1 VADEI
6 ENSGMAKVVSRVA
19 SRMHGAR
26 AWEHQSMNAQVDSIS
41 DPLKIAIT
49 KRLERDALDELR
61 ALVDAGE
68 KDTANVQI
76 DDLERRAMTV
86 MKGYEVTPELI
97 DTVSRSI
104 RIFYLMANCERGLC
118 VAERLRELAEKN
130 GYLQSEKMLPILN
143 AIGICASDVSDFTRA
158 IDALNIGLI
167 LAEHLNDKLYQVK
180 MLSSLGV
187 MLMYSG
193 LYAEAVQISER
204 AIRIGTAEPTM
215 SNEIRHCQAN
225 VLQSNY
231 LLGNYSEAISN
242 IRLTRFPGVT
252 KSEHE
257 TLNRIFFE
265 ANSAQVYAETGL
277 LAEAQ
282 THLALSRKYLEAC
295 KTSRAVVAFEIAEGV
310 VAVHAGDFMYGLSKM
325 EGALTKA
332 RVDRSAWLDYV
343 PLVVRAYERAG
354 QPQEALRHTRALIDQ
369 QIALQ
374 EKNILRHARL
384 NRYAI
389 DATSG
394 ESVIDEAPTVLAR
407 LLTRAQILEGQVAK
421 IELMNERQKS
431 FLQRTEML
439 ERMAVM
445 AALRDDASG
454 ERVYRIGRLASL
466 LTHMLGEDDH
476 TVFMMEMAA
485 RLHDIGKISIPD
497 SVVQK
502 ASVYA
507 PAEHDLMK
515 MHTTIGADMLAKSE
529 ITELQM
535 AEQIARYHH
544 EHWDGSGYPEGLKG
558 EAIPLPA
565 RVVAL
570 ADVFDALTH
579 ARAYRAAFT
588 IDAAIEEINK
598 GRGTQFEPRLVDPFI
613 KLIQLLRRE
622 QIADEHGNVPANLD
636 DLLGQSAKA
645 SPLLLARQKIWAS
658 IDSVT
663 EAKQALLESK
673 APPESSAEKSLII
686 EQQKTAK
693 LIETLTPT
701 EREVFKWVQLGKT
714 NPEIAQILGSKT
726 FTIKTHVQRI
736 YGKLGVTGRVGLAR
750 LGLG

>member
-1 VADEI
+1 
-6 ENSGMAKVVSRVA
+6 
-19 SRMHGAR
+19 
-26 AWEHQSMNAQVDSIS
+26 MNAQVGSIS
-41 DPLKIAIT
+41 DPLKTAVT

-61 ALVDAGE
+61 TLVDAGE

-86 MKGYEVTPELI
+86 MKGHEVTPELI
-97 DTVSRSI
+97 DTVFRSI
-104 RIFYLMANCERGLC
+104 RIFYLTANCECGLV
-118 VAERLRELAEKN
+118 VAQQVRDLANQN
-130 GYLQSEKMLPILN
+130 GYMYTESMLAVLN
-143 AIGICASDVSDFTRA
+143 AIGVCASD
-158 IDALNIGLI
+158 IGDNVCATEAFSLGLS
-167 LAEHLNDKLYQVK
+167 LAEELNHRKYQGK
-180 MLSSLGV
+180 FLGNLGV
-187 MLMYSG
+187 MWMYSG
-193 LYAEAVQISER
+193 LYAEALHVSEKAIHIVSSDPTLYSEVLKYR
-204 AIRIGTAEPTM
+204 ANIL
-215 SNEIRHCQAN
+215 QA
-225 VLQSNY
+225 NY
-231 LLGNYSEAISN
+231 LLGRYSEAIQVISETKFPEN
-242 IRLTRFPGVT
+242 TFSAHDIQDRL
-252 KSEHE
+252 
-257 TLNRIFFE
+257 FFE
-265 ANSAQVYAETGL
+265 AHSATVYAETGSAEVAL
-277 LAEAQ
+277 KHLELA
-282 THLALSRKYLEAC
+282 RKYLKQSSTLRNE
-295 KTSRAVVAFEIAEGV
+295 TVFELAEGYL
-310 VAVHAGDFMYGLSKM
+310 AVCAGDFAKGLSTM
-325 EGALTKA
+325 ESSLSKA
-332 RVDRSAWLDYV
+332 SHRRLAQNSFL
-343 PLVVRAYERAG
+343 PNLIRAYEHAG
-354 QPQEALRHTRALIDQ
+354 QPHEALRHTRALIDQ

-374 EKNILRHARL
+374 EKNILRNARL
-384 NRYAI
+384 NRGML
-389 DATSG
+389 DATTG
-394 ESVIDEAPTVLAR
+394 EVVSDEAPTVLAR

-431 FLQRTEML
+431 FIQRTEML

-454 ERVYRIGRLASL
+454 ERVYRVGRLASL

-497 SVVQK
+497 SVIQK
-502 ASVYA
+502 ASVYV

-515 MHTTIGADMLAKSE
+515 MHATIGADMLAKSE

-579 ARAYRAAFT
+579 ARAYRPAFT

-598 GRGTQFEPRLVDPFI
+598 GRGAQFEPRLVDPFI

-663 EAKQALLESK
+663 EAKLALLETTLQLDGTDDAK
-673 APPESSAEKSLII
+673 ARIKSREKSELLLS
-686 EQQKTAK
+686 K
-693 LIETLTPT
+693 LTSA
-701 EREVFKWVQLGKT
+701 EREVVSWISKGKT
-714 NPEIAQILGSKT
+714 NPEIAQILGSSK
-726 FTIKTHVQRI
+726 FTVKTHVQRI
-736 YGKLGVTGRVGLAR
+736 YSKLGVNSRVTLSQ
-750 LGLG
+750 LLQS

>member
-1 VADEI
+1 
-6 ENSGMAKVVSRVA
+6 
-19 SRMHGAR
+19 
-26 AWEHQSMNAQVDSIS
+26 MNVQVDSIS

-49 KRLERDALDELR
+49 KGLERDALDELR

-76 DDLERRAMTV
+76 DDLERLDLALME
-86 MKGYEVTPELI
+86 GYEVTSELI
-97 DTVSRSI
+97 DTVFRSI
-104 RIFYLMANCERGLC
+104 RIFYITANCERG
-118 VAERLRELAEKN
+118 VYIAQRLRKLAEGN
-130 GYLQSEKMLPILN
+130 GYGRSELMLSVLN
-143 AIGICASDVSDFTRA
+143 ALGICASDVSDNVCA
-158 IDALNIGLI
+158 IDAFRTGLG
-167 LAEHLNDKLYQVK
+167 LAKELDNRAYQVRFMSGLSIVWTYSGVYEESLHLNERVLMLVSNDTELTSDLQVC
-180 MLSSLGV
+180 L
-187 MLMYSG
+187 
-193 LYAEAVQISER
+193 
-204 AIRIGTAEPTM
+204 
-215 SNEIRHCQAN
+215 AN
-225 VLQSNY
+225 IVQSNY
-231 LLGNYSEAISN
+231 LLGRHAAAMSVISETQLPEVTYSA
-242 IRLTRFPGVT
+242 
-252 KSEHE
+252 HE
-257 TLNRIFFE
+257 ILNRVIYE
-265 ANSAQVYAETGL
+265 AMAAQVYAESDFI
-277 LAEAQ
+277 ADAHK
-282 THLALSRKYLEAC
+282 HLALAKKYLTRSKSDRSEL
-295 KTSRAVVAFEIAEGV
+295 AFEIAKGV
-310 VAVHAGDFMYGLSKM
+310 VAVYSGDFRDGLAQM
-325 EGALTKA
+325 ESALDKA
-332 RVDRSAWLDYV
+332 RLKRSVWYDYLPSV
-343 PLVVRAYERAG
+343 ARAYEHAG
-354 QPQEALRHTRALIDQ
+354 QPREALRHTRALIDQ
-369 QIALQ
+369 QIASQ
-374 EKNILRHARL
+374 EKNILRNARL
-384 NRYAI
+384 NR
-389 DATSG
+389 DALDASSG
-394 ESVIDEAPTVLAR
+394 EVIADEAPASLAR

-431 FLQRTEML
+431 FRQRTEML

-445 AALRDDASG
+445 AALRDDGSG
-454 ERVYRIGRLASL
+454 ERVYRVGRLASL

-507 PAEHDLMK
+507 PAEHDMMK
-515 MHTTIGADMLAKSE
+515 MHTTIGADMLAKSD

-544 EHWDGSGYPEGLKG
+544 EHWDGTGYPEGLKG

-598 GRGTQFEPRLVDPFI
+598 GRGTQFEPRLVESFI

-663 EAKQALLESK
+663 EAKQALLVT
-673 APPESSAEKSLII
+673 PPQRTSSEK
-686 EQQKTAK
+686 TTK
-693 LIETLTPT
+693 LIEALTPT

-714 NPEIAQILGSKT
+714 NPEIAQILGSKAP
-726 FTIKTHVQRI
+726 TIKTHVQRI
-736 YGKLGVTGRVGLAR
+736 YRKLGINTRVGLAR
-750 LGLG
+750 LGLE

>member
-1 VADEI
+1 
-6 ENSGMAKVVSRVA
+6 
-19 SRMHGAR
+19 
-26 AWEHQSMNAQVDSIS
+26 MNPQA
-41 DPLKIAIT
+41 DPLKLAII
-49 KRLERDALDELR
+49 KRLERDAFDELR
-61 ALVDAGE
+61 ALLDKAE
-68 KDTANVQI
+68 KDTANAQLDSV
-76 DDLERRAMTV
+76 EGRALALMED
-86 MKGYEVTPELI
+86 YAVTEELI
-97 DTVSRSI
+97 DVVLHVVKV
-104 RIFYLMANCERGLC
+104 FYLVAKSERGLYI
-118 VAERLRELAEKN
+118 AQRLYKLAESS
-130 GYLQSEKMLPILN
+130 GYGHLEVMLPLLNLIGVCANDVGDRVCAIEAFDAGLDLAQELN
-143 AIGICASDVSDFTRA
+143 AQLYKV
-158 IDALNIGLI
+158 
-167 LAEHLNDKLYQVK
+167 KL
-180 MLSSLGV
+180 LCNLGV
-187 MLMYSG
+187 LCMYSG
-193 LYAEAVQISER
+193 LYLEAMRICENVIQLAADDANMERDGQVSHIVMVYCNNRLGRYSTAMKFIATAVFPGGTTSVYETLYRVLFEATCVQIY
-204 AIRIGTAEPTM
+204 AEM
-215 SNEIRHCQAN
+215 G
-225 VLQSNY
+225 
-231 LLGNYSEAISN
+231 LL
-242 IRLTRFPGVT
+242 
-252 KSEHE
+252 
-257 TLNRIFFE
+257 FE
-265 ANSAQVYAETGL
+265 ARR
-277 LAEAQ
+277 
-282 THLALSRKYLEAC
+282 HLALAKKYLQF
-295 KTSRAVVAFEIAEGV
+295 SRTFRTEVAVEVAEGIVSTYAGIFNSGLYQLEIALV
-310 VAVHAGDFMYGLSKM
+310 
-325 EGALTKA
+325 KA
-332 RVDRSAWLDYV
+332 RLNRSAWHDYL
-343 PLVVRAYERAG
+343 PMLVKAYEHADR
-354 QPQEALRHTRALIDQ
+354 PQEALRHTRALIDQ

-384 NRYAI
+384 NR
-389 DATSG
+389 DAVDASTG
-394 ESVIDEAPTVLAR
+394 EVIADEAPTVLAR

-431 FLQRTEML
+431 FRQRTEML

-445 AALRDDASG
+445 TSLRDDASG

-507 PAEHDLMK
+507 PAEYDMMK

-544 EHWDGSGYPEGLKG
+544 EHWNGSGYPEGLKG

-579 ARAYRAAFT
+579 VRAYRPAFT
-588 IDAAIEEINK
+588 IDEALEEINK
-598 GRGTQFEPRLVDPFI
+598 GRGTQFEPRLIDPFI
-613 KLIQLLRRE
+613 KLIQLLRCE
-622 QIADEHGNVPANLD
+622 QIADQHGNVPANLD

-663 EAKQALLESK
+663 EAKQALLQ
-673 APPESSAEKSLII
+673 APKQSEANSEKFLTAA
-686 EQQKTAK
+686 QQKAAK
-693 LIETLTPT
+693 LIETLTPA

-736 YGKLGVTGRVGLAR
+736 YGKLGVSSRVGLAR

>member
-1 VADEI
+1 
-6 ENSGMAKVVSRVA
+6 
-19 SRMHGAR
+19 
-26 AWEHQSMNAQVDSIS
+26 MNAQVGSIS
-41 DPLKIAIT
+41 DPLKTAVT

-61 ALVDAGE
+61 TLVDAGE

-86 MKGYEVTPELI
+86 MKGHEVTPELI
-97 DTVSRSI
+97 DTVFRSI
-104 RIFYLMANCERGLC
+104 RIFYLTANCECGLV
-118 VAERLRELAEKN
+118 VAQQVRDLANQN
-130 GYLQSEKMLPILN
+130 GYMYTESMLAVLN
-143 AIGICASDVSDFTRA
+143 AIGVCASD
-158 IDALNIGLI
+158 IGDNVCATEAFSLGLS
-167 LAEHLNDKLYQVK
+167 LAEELNHRKYQGK
-180 MLSSLGV
+180 FLGNLGV
-187 MLMYSG
+187 MWMYSG
-193 LYAEAVQISER
+193 LYAEALHVSEKAIHIVSSDPTLYSEVLKYR
-204 AIRIGTAEPTM
+204 ANIL
-215 SNEIRHCQAN
+215 QA
-225 VLQSNY
+225 NY
-231 LLGNYSEAISN
+231 LLGRYSEAIQVISETKFPEN
-242 IRLTRFPGVT
+242 TFSAHDIQDRL
-252 KSEHE
+252 
-257 TLNRIFFE
+257 FFE
-265 ANSAQVYAETGL
+265 AHSATVYAETGSAEVAL
-277 LAEAQ
+277 KHLELA
-282 THLALSRKYLEAC
+282 RKYLKQSSTLRNE
-295 KTSRAVVAFEIAEGV
+295 TVFELAEGYL
-310 VAVHAGDFMYGLSKM
+310 AVCAGDFAKGLSTM
-325 EGALTKA
+325 ESSLSKA
-332 RVDRSAWLDYV
+332 SHRRLAQNSFL
-343 PLVVRAYERAG
+343 PNLIRAYEHAG
-354 QPQEALRHTRALIDQ
+354 QPHEALRHTRALIDQ

-374 EKNILRHARL
+374 EKNILRNARL
-384 NRYAI
+384 NRGML
-389 DATSG
+389 DATTG
-394 ESVIDEAPTVLAR
+394 EVVSDEAPTVLAR

-431 FLQRTEML
+431 FIQRTEML

-454 ERVYRIGRLASL
+454 ERVYRVGRLASL

-497 SVVQK
+497 SVIQK
-502 ASVYA
+502 ASVYV

-515 MHTTIGADMLAKSE
+515 MHATIGADMLAKSE

-579 ARAYRAAFT
+579 ARAYRPAFT

-598 GRGTQFEPRLVDPFI
+598 GRGAQFEPRLVDPFI

-663 EAKQALLESK
+663 EAKLALLETTLQLDGTDDAKARIKSREKSELLLSK
-673 APPESSAEKSLII
+673 LTSAEW
-686 EQQKTAK
+686 
-693 LIETLTPT
+693 
-701 EREVFKWVQLGKT
+701 EVVNWISKGKT
-714 NPEIAQILGSKT
+714 NPEIAQILGSSK
-726 FTIKTHVQRI
+726 FTVKTHVQRI
-736 YGKLGVTGRVGLAR
+736 YSKLGVNSRVTLSQ
-750 LGLG
+750 LLQS

>member
-1 VADEI
+1 
-6 ENSGMAKVVSRVA
+6 
-19 SRMHGAR
+19 
-26 AWEHQSMNAQVDSIS
+26 MNAQLGSIS

-61 ALVDAGE
+61 ALVNAGE
-68 KDTANVQI
+68 KDTANVQT
-76 DDLERRAMTV
+76 DDLEQRALALTEA
-86 MKGYEVTPELI
+86 YEVTPELI
-97 DTVSRSI
+97 DVIFRVV
-104 RIFYLMANCERGLC
+104 RIFYLAANSERGLYI
-118 VAERLRELAEKN
+118 AERLRKLTEIN
-130 GYLQSEKMLPILN
+130 GYGSSESMLSVLN
-143 AIGICASDVSDFTRA
+143 VIGICATDIADHIRA
-158 IDALNIGLI
+158 VDAFNVGLN
-167 LAEHLNDKLYQVK
+167 LAKELNNKTYQVK
-180 MLSSLGV
+180 MLLNLSV
-187 MLMYSG
+187 VWINCG
-193 LYAEAVQISER
+193 LHAEALDKCYQ
-204 AIRIGTAEPTM
+204 
-215 SNEIRHCQAN
+215 
-225 VLQSNY
+225 VLQLAAGDPVTSH
-231 LLGNYSEAISN
+231 LLQPCNANIIFCLYQLGRYSEAASLIAEAPN
-242 IRLTRFPGVT
+242 PEAPQ
-252 KSEHE
+252 SEHE
-257 TLNRIFFE
+257 ILNRLIHEGNCAQACAE
-265 ANSAQVYAETGL
+265 AGLIPNARRHLETARAYSAQL
-277 LAEAQ
+277 
-282 THLALSRKYLEAC
+282 R
-295 KTSRAVVAFEIAEGV
+295 TSRSEIILERVEGV
-310 VAVHAGDFMYGLSKM
+310 VAVYSGEIAGGLAMMENAIAGARINHMPWYDFLQVL
-325 EGALTKA
+325 A
-332 RVDRSAWLDYV
+332 
-343 PLVVRAYERAG
+343 RAYERAG
-354 QPQEALRHTRALIDQ
+354 QPQEALGYTRALIDQ
-369 QIALQ
+369 QVALQ
-374 EKNILRHARL
+374 EKNILRHTRL
-384 NRYAI
+384 NRALL
-389 DATSG
+389 DATTG
-394 ESVIDEAPTVLAR
+394 EVIADESPTVLAR

-421 IELMNERQKS
+421 IELMNAQQKL
-431 FLQRTEML
+431 FHQRTEML

-497 SVVQK
+497 SVIQK

-507 PAEHDLMK
+507 PAEYDLMK

-544 EHWDGSGYPEGLKG
+544 EHWDGRGYPEGLAG

-579 ARAYRAAFT
+579 ARPYRAAFT
-588 IDAAIEEINK
+588 IDSAIEEIDK

-663 EAKQALLESK
+663 EAKQALLETK
-673 APPESSAEKSLII
+673 TLPESSAEKSLTAA
-686 EQQKTAK
+686 QQTTAK

-714 NPEIAQILGSKT
+714 NPEIAQILGSST

-736 YGKLGVTGRVGLAR
+736 YSKLGVSSRVGLAR

>member
-1 VADEI
+1 
-6 ENSGMAKVVSRVA
+6 
-19 SRMHGAR
+19 
-26 AWEHQSMNAQVDSIS
+26 MNLQI

-49 KRLERDALDELR
+49 KRLERDAIDELR
-61 ALVDAGE
+61 ELVNASEVDI
-68 KDTANVQI
+68 ANVPADEIEQ
-76 DDLERRAMTV
+76 RALALME
-86 MKGYEVTPELI
+86 GHEVTPELI
-97 DTVSRSI
+97 GVIARVAK
-104 RIFYLMANCERGLC
+104 IFYRAAISDRGLRI
-118 VAERLRELAEKN
+118 AEHIRSLAEDN
-130 GYLQSEKMLPILN
+130 GHGLSEPMLPLLN
-143 AIGICASDVSDFTRA
+143 TLGLCASDILDTASATEFLDIGLTLAKELGNEHFQVTFLCSLTVVLMQAGLREEALEVAKRA
-158 IDALNIGLI
+158 IQLASFDSKQNLNI
-167 LAEHLNDKLYQVK
+167 LACESN
-180 MLSSLGV
+180 M
-187 MLMYSG
+187 
-193 LYAEAVQISER
+193 LYA
-204 AIRIGTAEPTM
+204 
-215 SNEIRHCQAN
+215 N
-225 VLQSNY
+225 L
-231 LLGNYSEAISN
+231 LLGRHSDAIA
-242 IRLTRFPGVT
+242 IITARRFPKVMHVES
-252 KSEHE
+252 KFF
-257 TLNRIFFE
+257 RIFFE
-265 ANSAQVYAETGL
+265 ANSAQIYAEVGL
-277 LAEAQ
+277 IADAKKHLAFAKMCLEGYKSLRAEMAVEMAEGFVIVYGGDFDHGLSLM
-282 THLALSRKYLEAC
+282 HLALVKARRACQAWQDYLPVLAKAHE
-295 KTSRAVVAFEIAEGV
+295 
-310 VAVHAGDFMYGLSKM
+310 HAG
-325 EGALTKA
+325 
-332 RVDRSAWLDYV
+332 
-343 PLVVRAYERAG
+343 
-354 QPQEALRHTRALIDQ
+354 QIQEALSHTRLQIDRL
-369 QIALQ
+369 IALQ
-374 EKNILRHARL
+374 EKNILRYARL
-384 NRYAI
+384 HRNEV
-389 DATSG
+389 DASTG
-394 ESVIDEAPTVLAR
+394 EVIVEETPNVLAS

-431 FLQRTEML
+431 FIQRTEML

-454 ERVYRIGRLASL
+454 ERVYRVGRLASL

-502 ASVYA
+502 AGMYA
-507 PAEHDLMK
+507 SAEHDMMK

-529 ITELQM
+529 IIELQM

-588 IDAAIEEINK
+588 IDAAIEELNK

-622 QIADEHGNVPANLD
+622 QIADAHGNVPANLD

-663 EAKQALLESK
+663 EAKQALLA
-673 APPESSAEKSLII
+673 APNQTEASSEKLLTAA
-686 EQQKTAK
+686 QQKSAK

-714 NPEIAQILGSKT
+714 NPEIAQILGSST

-736 YGKLGVTGRVGLAR
+736 YGKLGVGSRVGLAR
-750 LGLG
+750 LGVE